1 MVGGGGIHL
10 ATVNI
15 VKKTLRTLCSE
26 NTTAQTRDKQGLP
39 QIWNVL
45 IRPVLLVPLHG

>member
-1 MVGGGGIHL
+1 MIVGGGIHL

-26 NTTAQTRDKQGLP
+26 NTAAQTREQARFSINLECTC
-39 QIWNVL
+39 
-45 IRPVLLVPLHG
+45 